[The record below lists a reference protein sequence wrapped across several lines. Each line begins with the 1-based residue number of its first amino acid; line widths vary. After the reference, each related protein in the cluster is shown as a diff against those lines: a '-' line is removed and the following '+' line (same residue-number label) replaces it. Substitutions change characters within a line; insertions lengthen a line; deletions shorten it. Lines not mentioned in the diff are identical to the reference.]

1 MKAIVTVK
9 LPRNPK
15 HDPRNKKIGKC
26 PLKENKLC
34 TDVTG
39 SHHSYIEE
47 GKNRQDIW
55 FKANHKYHHITRIE
69 PIAEKE
75 ERPITKE
82 LCVYFKKINRETGV
96 LVSTQIMMWRNGY
109 MIKKDGN

>member
-15 HDPRNKKIGKC
+15 HNPRNKQIGIC
-26 PLKENKLC
+26 PLCSISERKAGMGRLC

-47 GKNRQDIW
+47 GKNRLDI
-55 FKANHKYHHITRIE
+55 FCKAKAKYGHITRVEVIE
-69 PIAEKE
+69 
-75 ERPITKE
+75 
-82 LCVYFKKINRETGV
+82 
-96 LVSTQIMMWRNGY
+96 
-109 MIKKDGN
+109 